1 MDSNTIKYLRKKSG
15 TNNPAAQYQYV
26 QKVADWFKKE
36 SQKASQVG
44 RTFSAEI
51 PHELVDFVPD
61 DNEPENGAYAD

>member
-1 MDSNTIKYLRKKSG
+1 MDANTIKYLRKKSG

-26 QKVADWFKKE
+26 LKVADWFKKE

-51 PHELVDFVPD
+51 PHELVDFVPTDNDED
-61 DNEPENGAYAD
+61 DNF